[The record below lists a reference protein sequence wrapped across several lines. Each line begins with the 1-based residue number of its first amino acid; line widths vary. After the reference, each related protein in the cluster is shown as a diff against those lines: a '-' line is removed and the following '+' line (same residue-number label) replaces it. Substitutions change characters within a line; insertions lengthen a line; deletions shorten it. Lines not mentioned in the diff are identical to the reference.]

1 MFNKNKFNIVI
12 EKGKMNTNKLEELEK
27 IKKLANKIDLD
38 VLYLGKRSSKF
49 ERMAF
54 IAVSKLKE
62 ALIATENALKV
73 KE

>member
-38 VLYLGKRSSKF
+38 VLYLGEKSSKF
-49 ERMAF
+49 DRMAF
-54 IAVSKLKE
+54 IAGSKLKE
-62 ALIATENALKV
+62 AMIATETALKT

>member
-1 MFNKNKFNIVI
+1 MNI
-12 EKGKMNTNKLEELEK
+12 NKLEELEK

-38 VLYLGKRSSKF
+38 VLYLEERSSKF
-49 ERMAF
+49 DRMAF

-62 ALIATENALKV
+62 ALIATETALKV